1 MDECLNKLCRETDLK
16 VILVVL
22 AAIIIVCFIIDIK
35 IGIAVSVVFLVVF
48 SILLSNKSTEC
59 YEPIMNGCSVGYAGS
74 AAGGHSQNYLEGQ
87 CNNEGATTYNK
98 LESQKGC
105 ENPSYIPQPGINPGH
120 KQYKLRNTDIIL
132 GSPDVSQT
140 QYITDN
146 DYFKTGVKVPN
157 LKYTS
162 GPEKCPKRRA
172 DCLMN
177 HSNPL
182 NIPPFIVGE
191 KPFVSANYIIVGPQN
206 PKTKVPPMVT
216 RPIYSLDWRPN
227 SMIVPNMI
235 NTSTNE
241 NLYLSGYLSPEDIP
255 RSKLEDVENG
265 ETIENYEDVVEHYN
279 VDAPDAVQY
288 DKKTWSDTIDK
299 EYGYSKTQFTESGF
313 PNNLPQGNCGRDP
326 VLKEYNKNLFT
337 QTVQPGVYY
346 RDDVIEP
353 INSNIGISFQQ
364 QFLPRTFQEVD
375 NGLLIEDHDP
385 NLAPKLP
392 TVIRPPRPN
401 EANIYDPRFNGYGTS
416 YRNYVDPMTGQPRFP
431 YDDVNAKRMPS
442 YIVRSKI
449 DTHNFAD
456 TYDSVQN
463 TGLAL
468 NDIRGKAQGAFIDDT
483 TSHRDDIMSKLMRK
497 TNAEAWQRRA
507 APITKSSRSIG
518 GNGFGSSC

>member
-1 MDECLNKLCRETDLK
+1 MDKLCRETDIK
-16 VILVVL
+16 SIFIVILVIL
-22 AAIIIVCFIIDIK
+22 IVCFIIDIK
-35 IGIAVSVVFLVVF
+35 IAIAVGLVFLIVF
-48 SILLSNKSTEC
+48 SILLSKNTREC
-59 YEPIMNGCSVGYAGS
+59 YEPIEKMNRTDD
-74 AAGGHSQNYLEGQ
+74 EGV
-87 CNNEGATTYNK
+87 TIYNK
-98 LESQKGC
+98 IVDSKACQE
-105 ENPSYIPQPGINPGH
+105 PPYIPQPGYNADN
-120 KQYKLRNTDIIL
+120 KKYALRNPSVVL
-132 GSPDVSQT
+132 GSDIHSQV
-140 QYITDN
+140 QYAPGSL
-146 DYFKTGVKVPN
+146 FKQSNSVPN
-157 LKYTS
+157 LKYTVGANRCS
-162 GPEKCPKRRA
+162 EKLA
-172 DCLMN
+172 DCVARY
-177 HSNPL
+177 SNPF
-182 NIPPFIVGE
+182 NAPEYEIS
-191 KPFVSANYIIVGPQN
+191 KNNVSSNHLMSGPQN
-206 PKTKVPPMVT
+206 PKTRVAPMVT
-216 RPIYSLDWRPN
+216 RPIHSLDWRAH
-227 SMIVPNMI
+227 SLIVPNML
-235 NTSTNE
+235 NNSTNE

-255 RSKLEDVENG
+255 NSKVQDFVENG
-265 ETIENYEDVVEHYN
+265 DPIEKEDVIEHYN
-279 VDAPDAVQY
+279 VDAPEAVQY
-288 DKKTWSDTIDK
+288 GKKSWSDTVDTSL
-299 EYGYSKTQFTESGF
+299 GYSKTQFTNSGF

-346 RDDVIEP
+346 KDDIIEP

-385 NLAPKLP
+385 SLAPELP
-392 TVIRPPRPN
+392 SILMPHHSDA
-401 EANIYDPRFNGYGTS
+401 ANIYDPRFTGYGTS

-468 NDIRGKAQGAFIDDT
+468 NDIRSKAHGAFIDDT

-518 GNGFGSSC
+518 GNSFGSSC